1 MTDQSNSAA
10 ERSAHVTRGAAR
22 ASENILAEV
31 APGVF
36 KLKPLVEAEREIE
49 RLRAERDRL
58 QQERDRL
65 AADLAQ
71 AHRDIG
77 PWIARVWQLIAAL
90 DQAEQALREAGAVY
104 GADAAL
110 AALRKEIKA

>member
-1 MTDQSNSAA
+1 MTDIVERLREFAGPRYPDDICGKLAMGEAA
-10 ERSAHVTRGAAR
+10 D
-22 ASENILAEV
+22 
-31 APGVF
+31 
-36 KLKPLVEAEREIE
+36 EIE
-49 RLRAERDRL
+49 RLRRR
-58 QQERDRL
+58 RNRL

-77 PWIARVWQLIAAL
+77 PWIARVGQLIAAL
-90 DQAEQALREAGAVY
+90 DQAEQAMREAGAIY

>member
-1 MTDQSNSAA
+1 MTDIVERLREFAGPRYPDDICGKLAMGEAA
-10 ERSAHVTRGAAR
+10 D
-22 ASENILAEV
+22 
-31 APGVF
+31 
-36 KLKPLVEAEREIE
+36 EIE
-49 RLRAERDRL
+49 RLRRR
-58 QQERDRL
+58 RNRL

-77 PWIARVWQLIAAL
+77 PWIARVGQLIAAL
-90 DQAEQALREAGAVY
+90 DQAEQAMRDAGAIY

>member
-1 MTDQSNSAA
+1 MTDIVERLREFAGPRYPDDICGKLAMGEAA
-10 ERSAHVTRGAAR
+10 D
-22 ASENILAEV
+22 
-31 APGVF
+31 
-36 KLKPLVEAEREIE
+36 EIE
-49 RLRAERDRL
+49 RLRRR
-58 QQERDRL
+58 RNRL

-77 PWIARVWQLIAAL
+77 PWIARVGQLIAAL
-90 DQAEQALREAGAVY
+90 DQAEQAMREASAIY

>member
-1 MTDQSNSAA
+1 MADTSDDAVEKLIAFHALSS
-10 ERSAHVTRGAAR
+10 ESGAADT
-22 ASENILAEV
+22 AAMLLALL
-31 APGVF
+31 G
-36 KLKPLVEAEREIE
+36 
-49 RLRAERDRL
+49 ERDRL

-77 PWIARVWQLIAAL
+77 PWIARVGQLIAAL
-90 DQAEQALREAGAVY
+90 DQAEQAMREAGAIY

>member
-1 MTDQSNSAA
+1 MTDIVERLRDLPNCHNLHGRVFAA
-10 ERSAHVTRGAAR
+10 VREAAD
-22 ASENILAEV
+22 
-31 APGVF
+31 
-36 KLKPLVEAEREIE
+36 EIE
-49 RLRAERDRL
+49 RLRV
-58 QQERDRL
+58 ERDRL

-71 AHRDIG
+71 AHRDIL

-90 DQAEQALREAGAVY
+90 DQAEQAMREAGAVY